1 MQRSN
6 VAADKLTQP
15 LKWHGGKNAF
25 SGKLAKWIISLMP
38 KHLHYVEP
46 YFGGGAVLLN
56 KDPEGVSEVINDCD
70 GDLMNFWN
78 VLATTPDRML
88 KALWGTPFS
97 EVAFD
102 NAVKD
107 LADSDAVRRATAFF
121 IRCRQS
127 RQGLQ
132 KDFATL
138 SRNRTRGGMNEQVSA
153 WLSAVEGLAD
163 VHSRLKRVVVLC
175 RDAVDVILQQD
186 GPHTCYYLD
195 PPYLHE
201 TRVTTKGYKHEMT
214 TADHERLLQV
224 LTDVKG
230 KFLLS
235 GYYTDLYHNYA
246 AGNGWTRHE
255 FKIPN
260 NASSAEEKEIK
271 TECVW
276 TNF

>member
-1 MQRSN
+1 MKS
-6 VAADKLTQP
+6 LTQP
-15 LKWHGGKNAF
+15 LKWHGGKGAF
-25 SGKLAKWIISLMP
+25 NGKLAKWIISLMP
-38 KHLHYVEP
+38 PHTHYVEP

-56 KDPEGVSEVINDCD
+56 KDPKGVSEVINDCD

-88 KALWGTPFS
+88 RALWGTPFS
-97 EVAFD
+97 EVTFD
-102 NAVKD
+102 NVVKD
-107 LADSDAVRRATAFF
+107 LVDSDNVRRATAFF

-138 SRNRTRGGMNEQVSA
+138 SRNRTRGGMNEQISA
-153 WLSAVEGLAD
+153 WLSAVEGLPD
-163 VHSRLKRVVVLC
+163 VHARLKRVVVLC
-175 RDAVDVILQQD
+175 REARDVIKQQD
-186 GPHTCYYLD
+186 GKQTCFYLD

-201 TRVTTKGYKHEMT
+201 TRVTTKDYKHEMT
-214 TADHERLLQV
+214 PEHHELLLQTLATV
-224 LTDVKG
+224 EG

-235 GYYTDLYHNYA
+235 GYASSIYHAYA
-246 AGNGWTRHE
+246 KRNNWTRHE
-255 FKIPN
+255 FEIPN
-260 NASSAEEKEIK
+260 NASSADVKAIK